1 MAGEAGILGSVERV
15 VKIWALLV
23 LLPVVFTVRRLQFS
37 IQPGELAGVAVV
49 GALFLVTLLAGSV
62 LAVISALEAIQRLNL
77 RQ

>member
-1 MAGEAGILGSVERV
+1 VAGEAGILGSVERV